1 VVRGTPPSRQLVVRS
16 SAISLLLPRDDKT
29 EQYVASGVLIWLSDC
44 TATCTGSRGA
54 VEQSVSL
61 KCLWV
66 CSVGCEN
73 ALLRIRA
80 RARSHT
86 HTANTHSKPPACRCS
101 AHQTRMHVYSTPNN
115 LLSAFQPS
123 PLHSAQG
130 ASPASPSLHMNI
142 SSLPLFSPLLPCS
155 VPLPLSISFHPYS
168 SLDEVSRKRGFSI
181 CQSVGVIGG
190 IATSY
195 SSIDLAMPSPAARG
209 DSPPPRPS
217 SAA

>member
-1 VVRGTPPSRQLVVRS
+1 MHAGDTGSRQVVRGTPPSRQLVVRS

-66 CSVGCEN
+66 CSVECEN

-86 HTANTHSKPPACRCS
+86 HTPSTHTASHQHAGVPHTKRACRYIV
-101 AHQTRMHVYSTPNN
+101 HQTICSLHFNRHL
-115 LLSAFQPS
+115 LLSAQGQPCIPFPAYEYILS
-123 PLHSAQG
+123 LPPATPLLRS
-130 ASPASPSLHMNI
+130 STSVYPLPSL
-142 SSLPLFSPLLPCS
+142 LFS
-155 VPLPLSISFHPYS
+155 
-168 SLDEVSRKRGFSI
+168 R
-181 CQSVGVIGG
+181 
-190 IATSY
+190 
-195 SSIDLAMPSPAARG
+195 
-209 DSPPPRPS
+209 
-217 SAA
+217 